1 MGRRKS
7 TLWDHTHK
15 GPIKYRIIAM
25 LSVDG
30 GRRDGFPP
38 TKMVDFVVR
47 AGSKTMLRFVVVSQL
62 GRPGVVGVGAF
73 LAVPQ

>member
-1 MGRRKS
+1 
-7 TLWDHTHK
+7 
-15 GPIKYRIIAM
+15 M